1 MTDKEL
7 NSLIAAGKNINNYF
21 GEDYFS
27 ANGIDTDAEATDMRD
42 EINES
47 KKIVQYMMCFSS
59 LADVVSKAVHEYK
72 NKKQIRIDMPRAMH
86 DIMLLIPDN
95 ELCRTLHNN
104 YEKYTYSY
112 HESGDD
118 IIIDVQH
125 SRNKTM
131 RIVASPF

>member
-59 LADVVSKAVHEYK
+59 LADVVSKAVKE
-72 NKKQIRIDMPRAMH
+72 
-86 DIMLLIPDN
+86 LI
-95 ELCRTLHNN
+95 
-104 YEKYTYSY
+104 
-112 HESGDD
+112 
-118 IIIDVQH
+118 
-125 SRNKTM
+125 
-131 RIVASPF
+131 